1 MSLTRCV
8 GKWKKV
14 AQHLA
19 KGGLDAE
26 AVASVFLH
34 LQGSCVCF
42 LHEAAINLGV
52 ACVSAGGHVP
62 RHPLYALPLRRG
74 ISQLRYASVYGLR
87 HPAQLVGVGLAFLAK
102 APVREPLVEGLG
114 VYSVSYK
121 IMAGVYHLGTTMSS
135 GHYRAFL
142 SEALSEGGSVNPGEP
157 RCVLERAVITDDDH
171 APTRIAEADF
181 NTVLTNA
188 YLIWLVKD

>member
-1 MSLTRCV
+1 MLLSLGELDSLR
-8 GKWKKV
+8 WKVEKV

-102 APVREPLVEGLG
+102 APVREPLVEGLRF
-114 VYSVSYK
+114 K
-121 IMAGVYHLGTTMSS
+121 HLGSS
-135 GHYRAFL
+135 LFVAFG
-142 SEALSEGGSVNPGEP
+142 EGVACCSLLLRLGAPGS
-157 RCVLERAVITDDDH
+157 RRTCVEVG
-171 APTRIAEADF
+171 
-181 NTVLTNA
+181 
-188 YLIWLVKD
+188 